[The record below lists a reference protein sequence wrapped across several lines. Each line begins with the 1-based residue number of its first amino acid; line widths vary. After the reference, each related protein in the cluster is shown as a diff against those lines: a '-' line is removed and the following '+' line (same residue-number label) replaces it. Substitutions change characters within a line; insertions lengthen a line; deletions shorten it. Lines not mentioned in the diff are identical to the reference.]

1 MEIIE
6 WILVISAFKCIFFKS
21 MISSAFHQMFN
32 LISQDRG
39 IDGSI
44 FQTPSKL
51 HLTLGTLV
59 LLTESDVIRAAELL
73 GECKQDLT
81 Q

>member
-1 MEIIE
+1 MNVMSMGHFLIQVY
-6 WILVISAFKCIFFKS
+6 LVQIPDIQYYAVRRS
-21 MISSAFHQMFN
+21 MN

-44 FQTPSKL
+44 FQTPRKL

-59 LLTESDVIRAAELL
+59 LLTESDVIRATELL